1 LDAAEMTLKVIRV
14 LFTILVMTFI
24 TVLVII
30 AFGYDR
36 ESALLPLLVGG
47 TSLVLGGLVIASEI
61 SPKVQGMFMTNLFQ
75 IGATKKD
82 SESIR
87 ALNFGLTSFWVIL
100 LLLLIFIFGFLSSLP
115 VWIFCYIRF
124 QGLRPWSHAL
134 ITSVSI
140 WLFLYGFF
148 VRIMNL
154 DLFQGILFG
163 GRI

>member
-1 LDAAEMTLKVIRV
+1 MTLKVLRV

-47 TSLVLGGLVIASEI
+47 ISLALGGLVIASEI
-61 SPKVQGMFMTNLFQ
+61 SPKVQGIFMTNLFQ
-75 IGATKKD
+75 IGTTKKD

-100 LLLLIFIFGFLSSLP
+100 LLLIIFIFGFLSSLP
-115 VWIFCYIRF
+115 VWVFCYIRF
-124 QGLRPWSHAL
+124 QGRRPWSHAL
-134 ITSVSI
+134 IASVSI

>member
-1 LDAAEMTLKVIRV
+1 MTLKVIRI

-24 TVLVII
+24 TVLIII

-36 ESALLPLLVGG
+36 KSALLPILVSA
-47 TSLVLGGLVIASEI
+47 TSLALGGLVVASEI
-61 SPKVQGMFMTNLFQ
+61 SPKVQRIFMTNLFQ
-75 IGATKKD
+75 IGTTKKD

-100 LLLLIFIFGFLSSLP
+100 LLVLIFLFGFLFSLP
-115 VWIFCYIRF
+115 VWIFCYILF
-124 QGLRPWSHAL
+124 QGRRPWPHAL
-134 ITSVSI
+134 IASVSI

-154 DLFQGILFG
+154 ELFQGILFG